1 MQRLLDT
8 ATDLVADDDP
18 ARARML
24 TLLRR
29 ADASAAPYVSAWP
42 GARGRPPAA
51 GEHWA
56 TWHVDGERALLV
68 QLAPRQRDDT
78 DVDVY
83 LVCSDS
89 TLRRLRPRGCL
100 RFRRRTSDTKSNFPT
115 VVLDGTLAVRRER
128 LVFAARSCLWTSRC
142 YHGAVDS
149 QVQRALHARAF
160 VEHVFE
166 RDRILELDRAS
177 SPLDLVYV
185 PLQSPTQLA
194 SVSAKTRPL
203 ALDGLAVSGVD
214 YWPGSGLH
222 VVGAD
227 PNAFTE
233 RDATS
238 LR

>member
-1 MQRLLDT
+1 MQSLLDS
-8 ATDLVADDDP
+8 ATESLTDDDP
-18 ARARML
+18 ARVRVL

-29 ADASAAPYVSAWP
+29 ADARAAPYVSSWP
-42 GARGRPPAA
+42 GAHGRPATLDDY
-51 GEHWA
+51 WA

-83 LVCSDS
+83 LVCADASV
-89 TLRRLRPRGCL
+89 RRLRPRGCL
-100 RFRRRTSDTKSNFPT
+100 RFRRRTSETKSNFPT
-115 VVLDGTLAVRRER
+115 VVLDGTLAVRATQQR

-149 QVQRALHARAF
+149 NVQRALHARAF
-160 VEHVFE
+160 IEHVFE
-166 RDRILELDRAS
+166 RDRILEIDRAS

-194 SVSAKTRPL
+194 SVAATTRPR
-203 ALDGLAVSGVD
+203 ALDGVCVSGID
-214 YWPGSGLH
+214 YWLGSALH

-227 PNAFTE
+227 PRAHF
-233 RDATS
+233 APFS
-238 LR
+238 